1 MKVSHLGKMGD
12 LIYALPVMRALA
24 RMYDTKIELM
34 TSPLCWQIVPLIWE
48 QPYMGEI
55 DLVDQ
60 QPAIENH
67 VFPNWEVFQNG
78 EGLNL
83 SLQPSYYEPVSP
95 VTWTHCYMKAAGIDT
110 LLESDCVALPS
121 LVNHR
126 RWLYGI
132 YGDID
137 GKRLTPPNTVIVAP
151 ECESL
156 AELMPEM
163 WQEIIDMLL
172 MHHHVV
178 VVGTRQSPD
187 YEGVTDLRGK
197 TSVPVM
203 ARMIAEARYFIGAHS
218 FPWHIARHAEVPA
231 LCIQSWREA
240 MIRLLPVDTPYW
252 WVEPEHWEEALME
265 LLKHGQ
271 PRESRAPGRIQ
282 GGSYVHREAN

>member
-12 LIYALPVMRALA
+12 LMYALPVMRALA
-24 RMYDTKIELM
+24 RIYDTKIELV
-34 TSPLCWQIVPLIWE
+34 TSGLCWQLVPLLWE
-48 QPYMGEI
+48 QPYISEI
-55 DLVDQ
+55 TLDDQAHEIVDH
-60 QPAIENH
+60 I
-67 VFPNWEVFQNG
+67 FPKWDVLPDG
-78 EGLNL
+78 INL
-83 SLQPSYYEPVSP
+83 SLQPQYYEPISP
-95 VTWTHCYMKAAGIDT
+95 VTWTHCYMKAACVDT
-110 LLESDCVALPS
+110 LTKQDCVGLPS

-132 YGDID
+132 HVELD

-156 AELMPEM
+156 AELRPEM

-252 WVEPEHWEEALME
+252 WVEPEHWEEAVME

-271 PRESRAPGRIQ
+271 AYTSKAPGHVQ
-282 GGSYVHREAN
+282 GGGYVHRQAN